1 MACGPIPGLDA
12 KNLRALAIVGA
23 APEGQRL
30 ARICEAGGIR
40 IAAIVDDDPA
50 KQKSVVAGVP
60 VAPVQALASLPKSTP
75 IVIASHRV
83 LGAAQRLRGMG
94 FTTVVPFATLQVLA
108 PDIFPPHMF
117 YENLLGDMWTN
128 RSEIQALHDR
138 LADDRSRQVLDA
150 VVGFRR
156 TLDPAVLQPVF
167 TEHDLYAPEGL
178 FEFADDEV
186 YVDGGSYDGDTIR
199 SFIERVHGRF
209 RRHLCLRAGPGDVCQ
224 A

>member
-1 MACGPIPGLDA
+1 MNQTHSTARAEPRWLTGLAAAGGVAGLRDGMRAHTGLDVE
-12 KNLRALAIVGA
+12 NLRALAIVGA

-30 ARICEAGGIR
+30 ARICEARGIK
-40 IAAIVDDDPA
+40 IEAIVDDDPA

-94 FTTVVPFATLQVLA
+94 FTTVVPFAMLQVLA

-117 YENLLGDMWTN
+117 YENLLGRLWTH
-128 RSEIQALHDR
+128 RAEIQALHDR

-156 TLDPAVLQPVF
+156 TLDPAVVAARRDRP
-167 TEHDLYAPEGL
+167 
-178 FEFADDEV
+178 
-186 YVDGGSYDGDTIR
+186 R
-199 SFIERVHGRF
+199 S
-209 RRHLCLRAGPGDVCQ
+209 LRA
-224 A
+224 